1 ELSVSGAAIYEKGST
16 SSSAVG
22 SNRIPVPSQTKSKTV
37 TRIPPYPSPTL
48 TPRRTRGRTMPMI
61 GPRRTMRSTRKP
73 AGPTGLGCGSFRAR
87 SSREPRSCS
96 IPRGPFRD
104 LAELLQ
110 IRRDIV
116 REDPGSRD
124 EDVRA
129 GPRRDRRRVE
139 LDPAIDLEL
148 DRQALTVDVFS
159 SGLDLRDHVGS
170 ERLAREP
177 GMHGHQEQQVD
188 FPQIRDR
195 ALHREV
201 RDKVSIHDVD
211 VEHVGPRAHGLQ
223 DLLPE
228 AVESRGEDRGGDLDG
243 HRIGEMDRPE

>member
-1 ELSVSGAAIYEKGST
+1 M
-16 SSSAVG
+16 
-22 SNRIPVPSQTKSKTV
+22 PVPSQTKSKTV
-37 TRIPPYPSPTL
+37 TRIPPYASRTL
-48 TPRRTRGRTMPMI
+48 TPKRTRGRTMPMI

-73 AGPTGLGCGSFRAR
+73 AGPKGLRRRLIRAR

-96 IPRGPFRD
+96 IPHGPFRD

-110 IRRDIV
+110 IRRDMV

-129 GPRRDRRRVE
+129 RPRRDRRRVE

-148 DRQALTVDVFS
+148 DGEPLTVDVFS

-188 FPQIRDR
+188 FSQIWDR
-195 ALHREV
+195 ALQR
-201 RDKVSIHDVD
+201 
-211 VEHVGPRAHGLQ
+211 
-223 DLLPE
+223 
-228 AVESRGEDRGGDLDG
+228 SRGIQDDARTDPGVPDG
-243 HRIGEMDRPE
+243 PEGLFHSR